1 MIHVTGTTATG
12 FWLEFKR
19 NYDLERTDRRHQ
31 LIPLAEIDE
40 RYVTNTVGNGD
51 ATVDTT
57 TRDRLESAA
66 TVVQPPGRSPK
77 PFDPSVRWFPNITKN
92 TADTWNRL

>member
-31 LIPLAEIDE
+31 LIPLAEVDE
-40 RYVTNTVGNGD
+40 RYVTDTVGNGD

-57 TRDRLESAA
+57 ARDRLESAA

-77 PFDPSVRWFPNITKN
+77 PFDPSVMMFPNITKN